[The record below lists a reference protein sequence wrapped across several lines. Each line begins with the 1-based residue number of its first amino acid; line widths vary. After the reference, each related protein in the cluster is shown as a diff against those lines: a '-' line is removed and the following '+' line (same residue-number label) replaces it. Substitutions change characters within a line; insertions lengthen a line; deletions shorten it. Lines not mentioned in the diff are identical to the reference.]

1 MSAFPFQLGCSPAI
15 LFWTRNETRYR
26 RRRRRRYL
34 DFSVVYRLTTL
45 TRVTQTCCGPLV
57 GRNYVLQGG
66 RVSFDWRT
74 TQPLKPVFMHDMIG
88 RAAGSLS
95 CMLFLCWIQVIHLI
109 GYETNVKK
117 MNRATLNGLH
127 ARRSQSEKFC
137 GGSQEVGEK
146 PLFLSH
152 LSRPPCNSLL
162 LTLRSSPPWP
172 LLLPTLSRS
181 VTASRMI

>member
-57 GRNYVLQGG
+57 ERNYVLQGG

-74 TQPLKPVFMHDMIG
+74 TQPLKPAFMHDMIG
-88 RAAGSLS
+88 RAAGSPS
-95 CMLFLCWIQVIHLI
+95 CMLFLCWIQIIHLI
-109 GYETNVKK
+109 GYETRVKK
-117 MNRATLNGLH
+117 KRRIVLRLMDCMLVGANQRSFVVGHKKLVRSRDSSATFQDHH
-127 ARRSQSEKFC
+127 AILFC
-137 GGSQEVGEK
+137 
-146 PLFLSH
+146 
-152 LSRPPCNSLL
+152 
-162 LTLRSSPPWP
+162 
-172 LLLPTLSRS
+172 
-181 VTASRMI
+181 